1 MRTIFQLCL
10 VAAASSAAG
19 AEPDSLAE
27 PTAAAAA
34 FFQAVAAKNVDRIVE
49 LTVPV
54 DEAAQPAVRAY
65 SERAAGRPAPA
76 IVSHLQLSKTAVVI
90 FRENPNDNLPL
101 DLDPAYLVRRD
112 GKWFVLYKLTRFDRP
127 EFRISDEERAEF
139 QRLAAWYEAQKTN
152 LQEML
157 RTER

>member
-10 VAAASSAAG
+10 MAAASSAAG
-19 AEPDSLAE
+19 AEPDSLVE
-27 PTAAAAA
+27 PTAVVTA

-54 DEAAQPAVRAY
+54 DEAAKPAVRAY
-65 SERAAGRPAPA
+65 SERAAGRPTPA

-90 FRENPNDNLPL
+90 FHENPNNNLTV

-127 EFRISDEERAEF
+127 ESRISDEERVEF
-139 QRLAAWYEAQKTN
+139 ERLAAWYERQKPD
-152 LQEML
+152 LQSLL
-157 RTER
+157 RNRP

>member
-1 MRTIFQLCL
+1 MRTIFRLCL
-10 VAAASSAAG
+10 MVVASSAAG

-27 PTAAAAA
+27 PTAAATA

-54 DEAAQPAVRAY
+54 DEAAKPTVRAY

-90 FRENPNDNLPL
+90 FRENADDAVTV

-127 EFRISDEERAEF
+127 EVRISDEERAEF
-139 QRLAAWYEAQKTN
+139 QRLAAWYEGQKAD
-152 LQEML
+152 LQKLL
-157 RTER
+157 RNRP